1 MQMSISIIVSMP
13 RCCCRQL
20 EGSSRK
26 LWQAAN
32 ILIFGV
38 SRADKKNLSHHV
50 SFDATIN
57 LTAYMHADS
66 PEMNNGVTLMYELVA
81 VAVHVGVTC
90 NAGHYLGYCNA
101 NAGSGGF
108 LRKFL
113 IRVT

>member
-26 LWQAAN
+26 LWQASN
-32 ILIFGV
+32 ILVLGV
-38 SRADKKNLSHHV
+38 SRADKKKLSHHV
-50 SFDATIN
+50 SFDPTMD

-66 PEMNNGVTLMYELVA
+66 PEMNDGVSLMYELVA
-81 VAVHVGVTC
+81 VAMHVGLTC

-108 LRKFL
+108 WRTFL
-113 IRVT
+113 ISVT